1 MHRNINIALYT
12 GYIRLLFVIL
22 FIPLGFSC
30 KKYLDKK
37 PNSNLIVASTLTDL
51 QALLDNQTLNASPA
65 YLEMV
70 SDNYYVLNNTW
81 NGAGSEDDRLNY
93 IWDASAKLAQDGAFN
108 WTNSYKVIYECNFLL
123 DQLPGINKSETGDI

>member
-1 MHRNINIALYT
+1 MHRNINITTYI
-12 GYIRLLFVIL
+12 GYIRILLVIL

-37 PNSNLIVASTLTDL
+37 PNSNLVVASTLTDL
-51 QALLDNQTLNASPA
+51 QAILDNNLNLNASPA
-65 YLEMV
+65 YIEMV

-81 NGAGSEDDRLNY
+81 TGAPSEDDRLNY

-108 WTNSYKVIYECNFLL
+108 WSNPYKVIYECNF
-123 DQLPGINKSETGDI
+123 